1 MVGAIRSGAHI
12 GKDNVEV
19 AREILAKNNIRITK
33 EVVGGDTGMK
43 INYHTWDNEI
53 HHRLIQRSQFSET
66 LLAKGTHFEKH
77 KIKVL
82 VVDDSP
88 LVRKILVKAMAEED
102 DIVVVGEAKDAYEA
116 REMVIEKGPDVIT
129 LDIIM
134 PGMDGV
140 TFLKKLMIYFPLPVI
155 IVSTIA
161 KTGSKVEFRA
171 DKIGAVDVLDKEELK
186 IYEGLDTIKS
196 VLIPKI
202 RTAARTV
209 VRKKEK
215 EDVVPI

>member
-1 MVGAIRSGAHI
+1 MSDEETRDRQVGVQLAHFLQL
-12 GKDNVEV
+12 GLELFDS
-19 AREILAKNNIRITK
+19 
-33 EVVGGDTGMK
+33 
-43 INYHTWDNEI
+43 
-53 HHRLIQRSQFSET
+53 HR
-66 LLAKGTHFEKH
+66 
-77 KIKVL
+77 
-82 VVDDSP
+82 
-88 LVRKILVKAMAEED
+88 AEEA
-102 DIVVVGEAKDAYEA
+102 DIEVVGEAKDAYEA

-186 IYEGLDTIKS
+186 IYEGIDTIKS

-202 RTAARTV
+202 RSAARTI